1 MSIEPGT
8 ATPIDIQKCQ
18 RALQEAVV
26 QDFLDDF
33 PDPTHPVHVAKRL
46 YLSHAVV
53 RYHVTTGDLVGTFR
67 DGRWHIDVQASR
79 DWIASSLAR
88 RASRRLALQEA
99 AQGPRPITVSISE
112 PGALRQLQ
120 DLQASGLTLS
130 DVVEYALQSL
140 SSLRADDY
148 APVT

>member
-33 PDPTHPVHVAKRL
+33 PDPTHPADVAKRL
-46 YLSHAVV
+46 YLSQAVV
-53 RYHVTTGDLVGTFR
+53 RYHVTTGDLVGTFQ

-79 DWIASSLAR
+79 DWIASSLSR